1 MKQPFRAIIPLLFSV
16 ALLLSLTTTA
26 SAAFSDFTDVKGH
39 WAEGTLHQ
47 AYDDGILKGYDAKTM
62 APNRS
67 VTMVQAVTI
76 LCRVLHV
83 TGLGDISQFEIPQD
97 AWYAQDVAKG
107 VYAGL
112 LEEQDA
118 QVLNDPIPRGQ
129 AFILFGQ
136 AFQVVGAQPDLS
148 VLDQFPDTAFLTGE
162 QARAAAALVE
172 AGIVSGSGGALQLD
186 RPLTRAEFATI
197 LYRLADQYIPA
208 AEYEGHIGTGS
219 VLSGDAETIP
229 FPDKSTLITS
239 CSALQWFESPEEF
252 FKRCN
257 TLLHSQGYFAFST
270 FGKKNMK
277 EIRELTGKGLP
288 YRSKEELEAALSFHF
303 DILYSEEE
311 LIPLSFEDPM
321 KVLYHLKQTGV
332 NGLSAQSSLYPKHE
346 KQAWTRRDLQHFCE
360 RYTQEFTQGTSVS
373 LTYHPIYIIAKK
385 KKV

>member
-67 VTMVQAVTI
+67 VTMVQVVTI

-148 VLDQFPDTAFLTGE
+148 VPVPRYCVSDRRTGPC
-162 QARAAAALVE
+162 RS
-172 AGIVSGSGGALQLD
+172 GFGGSGNRLRQWGGA
-186 RPLTRAEFATI
+186 
-197 LYRLADQYIPA
+197 
-208 AEYEGHIGTGS
+208 S
-219 VLSGDAETIP
+219 VGPPSDSG
-229 FPDKSTLITS
+229 
-239 CSALQWFESPEEF
+239 
-252 FKRCN
+252 
-257 TLLHSQGYFAFST
+257 
-270 FGKKNMK
+270 
-277 EIRELTGKGLP
+277 
-288 YRSKEELEAALSFHF
+288 
-303 DILYSEEE
+303 
-311 LIPLSFEDPM
+311 
-321 KVLYHLKQTGV
+321 GV
-332 NGLSAQSSLYPKHE
+332 CH
-346 KQAWTRRDLQHFCE
+346 D
-360 RYTQEFTQGTSVS
+360 SVS
-373 LTYHPIYIIAKK
+373 FGRSIYPSGR
-385 KKV
+385 V

>member
-83 TGLGDISQFEIPQD
+83 TGRGDISQFEIPQD

-148 VLDQFPDTAFLTGE
+148 VLDQFPDTAFLTG
-162 QARAAAALVE
+162 VP
-172 AGIVSGSGGALQLD
+172 VSDTHLDVYKRQVIDASGTIWFGNSKGLIY
-186 RPLTRAEFATI
+186 LTRD
-197 LYRLADQYIPA
+197 LP
-208 AEYEGHIGTGS
+208 GHQ
-219 VLSGDAETIP
+219 E
-229 FPDKSTLITS
+229 
-239 CSALQWFESPEEF
+239 PECRECR
-252 FKRCN
+252 KR
-257 TLLHSQGYFAFST
+257 
-270 FGKKNMK
+270 
-277 EIRELTGKGLP
+277 
-288 YRSKEELEAALSFHF
+288 
-303 DILYSEEE
+303 
-311 LIPLSFEDPM
+311 
-321 KVLYHLKQTGV
+321 
-332 NGLSAQSSLYPKHE
+332 
-346 KQAWTRRDLQHFCE
+346 
-360 RYTQEFTQGTSVS
+360 
-373 LTYHPIYIIAKK
+373 
-385 KKV
+385 